1 MYERNTRNIS
11 LYLVQIRENREQKN
25 SEHKHSLHSKNEA
38 YIFCFHLGKTVGVW
52 DWNIPKIYVGIR
64 GVIFHSTPCAS
75 KSSQLSIKAKDVW
88 VYSGKLLEDFASF
101 VESNV
106 GEIVTIWEDPK
117 TYKANCLRSIASE
130 NAILLYNVNFS
141 SFRFQTGDASWGE
154 CIWRTSYLPSL
165 DKKEVCKQ
173 FAFDLGPRRSSIR
186 TKAESYWNPYKE
198 KLVEPE
204 SIYSRIKQ
212 LVTGGSFNN
221 ALLNNIKS
229 AEVRNS
235 REIESLGSNRPG

>member
-1 MYERNTRNIS
+1 MLVSVASYSTALLALPNQVNYRLKRRMYE
-11 LYLVQIRENREQKN
+11 
-25 SEHKHSLHSKNEA
+25 
-38 YIFCFHLGKTVGVW
+38 YILE
-52 DWNIPKIYVGIR
+52 
-64 GVIFHSTPCAS
+64 
-75 KSSQLSIKAKDVW
+75 
-88 VYSGKLLEDFASF
+88 KLLEDFASF

-130 NAILLYNVNFS
+130 NAILPYNVNFS

-212 LVTGGSFNN
+212 FVTGGSFNN

>member
-1 MYERNTRNIS
+1 MLVSVASYSTALLALPNQVNYRLKRRMYE
-11 LYLVQIRENREQKN
+11 
-25 SEHKHSLHSKNEA
+25 
-38 YIFCFHLGKTVGVW
+38 YILE
-52 DWNIPKIYVGIR
+52 
-64 GVIFHSTPCAS
+64 
-75 KSSQLSIKAKDVW
+75 
-88 VYSGKLLEDFASF
+88 KLLEDFASF

-106 GEIVTIWEDPK
+106 GEIVTIWGDPK

-130 NAILLYNVNFS
+130 HVALQHNANISY
-141 SFRFQTGDASWGE
+141 FRFQTGDASWGE
-154 CIWRTSYLPSL
+154 CIWGTSYLPSL

-198 KLVEPE
+198 KLVDPE

-212 LVTGGSFNN
+212 LVTGGCFNN
-221 ALLNNIKS
+221 ALLNNIKL

-235 REIESLGSNRPG
+235 REIESLTSNSSG